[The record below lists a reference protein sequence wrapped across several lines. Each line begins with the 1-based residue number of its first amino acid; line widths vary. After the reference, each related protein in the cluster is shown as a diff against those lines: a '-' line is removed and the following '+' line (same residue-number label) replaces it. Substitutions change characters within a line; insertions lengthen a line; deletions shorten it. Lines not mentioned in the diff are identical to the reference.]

1 MKESFLDNQE
11 IVKNLNRIGVKY
23 CDMMK
28 YSRIAYLL
36 ADVDFLCKIIQE
48 EQELIDD
55 EDDGIVPIIQVVQ
68 DDSDLRKIQVILL
81 GSSFVFTDKDYT
93 NFLAAIS
100 HSNEMIIK
108 KSGKNGVKIILRF
121 VL

>member
-68 DDSDLRKIQVILL
+68 DDSDLRQIQVILL
-81 GSSFVFTDKDYT
+81 GSSFVFTDKDYA